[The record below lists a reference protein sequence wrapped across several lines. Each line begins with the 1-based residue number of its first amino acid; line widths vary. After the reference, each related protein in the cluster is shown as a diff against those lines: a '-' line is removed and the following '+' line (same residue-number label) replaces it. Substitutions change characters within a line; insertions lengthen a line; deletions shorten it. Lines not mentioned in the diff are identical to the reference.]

1 MFPGLSLFQVK
12 QKKKKK
18 SLSSIISEVLM
29 HSSLNG
35 ILFSVCLFL
44 FVWLGF
50 FFVAVFNFTELM
62 LFGKMNLS

>member
-1 MFPGLSLFQVK
+1 MFPGLSLLQVK
-12 QKKKKK
+12 QKKKK
-18 SLSSIISEVLM
+18 LISIISEVLM

-44 FVWLGF
+44 FVWLR
-50 FFVAVFNFTELM
+50 FFVVVFNFTELM